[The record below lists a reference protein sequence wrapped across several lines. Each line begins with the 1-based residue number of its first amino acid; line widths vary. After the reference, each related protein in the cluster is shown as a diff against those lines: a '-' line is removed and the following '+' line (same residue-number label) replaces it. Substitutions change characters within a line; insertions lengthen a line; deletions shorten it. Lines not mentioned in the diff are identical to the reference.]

1 MLARQM
7 EALNLG
13 EEIKLLEAKLDSS
26 NGMNYSKSTYKSEGG
41 QDRHVFERRR
51 MEVKMATDLSERHE
65 TVRDTRGGV
74 ERIELERRIGNR
86 SRTVIKQR
94 CGDEEHTRDTFGEVS
109 EAERKRFDD
118 DWTARTRNISR
129 FWEEDRT
136 RRLESSRYESR
147 RVDSPQAL
155 STDRSQA
162 RRSQARWHSES
173 RLRFPAAATPPE
185 PQTVGRTSHSR
196 RPSTPRS

>member
-1 MLARQM
+1 M

-13 EEIKLLEAKLDSS
+13 EEIKQLEAKLDSS
-26 NGMNYSKSTYKSEGG
+26 GGMHYSKSTYKSEGG
-41 QDRHVFERRR
+41 RDRHVFERRR

-65 TVRDTRGGV
+65 TMRDTRGGV

-94 CGDEEHTRDTFGEVS
+94 CGDEEHTRDTFGELS
-109 EAERKRFDD
+109 EADRKRFDD
-118 DWTARTRNISR
+118 DWAARTRSISR
-129 FWEEDRT
+129 FWEEDRGS
-136 RRLESSRYESR
+136 RLESSRYERSR
-147 RVDSPQAL
+147 ISPRQAL

-162 RRSQARWHSES
+162 HRPRES
-173 RLRFPAAATPPE
+173 RPQFATSLTPPE
-185 PQTVGRTSHSR
+185 PQVVGRTSYSR